1 MANNE
6 FTALTEE
13 VARKIQIRLLNKLY
27 EEMEENPSAS
37 LFAVVE
43 RQLARLNMGIMDLP
57 AESEMT
63 DGGKK
68 IVEKFEKLESNM
80 DSSLFTASETEH

>member
-1 MANNE
+1 MANE

-43 RQLARLNMGIMDLP
+43 RQLARLNMGLMDLP
-57 AESEMT
+57 DESDMT
-63 DGGKK
+63 EEERK
-68 IVEKFEKLESNM
+68 IVEDFENMESKM
-80 DSSLFTASETEH
+80 DSSVFSTDTEH

>member
-1 MANNE
+1 MSNE

-27 EEMEENPSAS
+27 EEMEDNPSAS

-43 RQLARLNMGIMDLP
+43 RQLARLNMGLLELP
-57 AESEMT
+57 DEDDMT
-63 DGGKK
+63 EEEKK
-68 IVEKFEKLESNM
+68 IVEDFEKLESTM
-80 DSSLFTASETEH
+80 DSTLFTSDTEH